1 MRDKIDAWAKSSLGI
16 LLIGQDELTY
26 EYALYAASLKLNCSV
41 EELTSH
47 PDFVSIE
54 AEKGKALKVEDIAL
68 VAERAY
74 VKAKKADKVVFL
86 IRSLDNSSSG
96 VPHKI
101 LKELEENSNVCFIIT
116 SGSGVL
122 DTIKSRCIVVE
133 CRGEVQYT
141 DDTQALALMG
151 QKGEVNEKLART
163 FSAVRECIS
172 NGELKELFDILH
184 LVKEKDKE
192 SFFEIN
198 KADTEKLLNLI
209 SNLFI
214 DILLYETCE
223 NVGGSIA
230 EPQVSFN
237 ADLLKNAIEMINKE
251 KARVNRVGY
260 TKDDFFFFF
269 ANLIYKLSP

>member
-74 VKAKKADKVVFL
+74 VKAKKADKVIFL

-133 CRGEVQYT
+133 CRGKVQYT

-172 NGELKELFDILH
+172 TGELKELFDILH
-184 LVKEKDKE
+184 LV
-192 SFFEIN
+192 IIHH
-198 KADTEKLLNLI
+198 A
-209 SNLFI
+209 
-214 DILLYETCE
+214 
-223 NVGGSIA
+223 
-230 EPQVSFN
+230 
-237 ADLLKNAIEMINKE
+237 
-251 KARVNRVGY
+251 
-260 TKDDFFFFF
+260 
-269 ANLIYKLSP
+269 